1 VDVYLPGNTLEGTSP
16 LTTHGGAFQTNY
28 VSPAGNH
35 AGTPNMPV
43 MTTTRSWFFLA
54 RVEITAP
61 EQTGAVVTLGDSI
74 TEGFNST
81 PDTNNRWP
89 DHLARR
95 FAAQKLRMG
104 VLNVGIGGNRLLTD
118 GVGVNA
124 LARFDRDVLAE
135 SGVTHVVVLE
145 GINDLGLASR
155 SQAPLPTAADVIAAH
170 TQLIERAHAR
180 GLKIYGG
187 TLTPYEGT
195 TIAGYWSQEG
205 EATRQAVN
213 QWIRT
218 SKAYDAVI
226 DFEAAT
232 RNPTQPTWFLSQVDS
247 GDHLHPGDLGYKA
260 MAEAVRLELFRVAQR
275 TTTKTVVSR

>member
-1 VDVYLPGNTLEGTSP
+1 
-16 LTTHGGAFQTNY
+16 
-28 VSPAGNH
+28 
-35 AGTPNMPV
+35 
-43 MTTTRSWFFLA
+43 
-54 RVEITAP
+54 
-61 EQTGAVVTLGDSI
+61 
-74 TEGFNST
+74 
-81 PDTNNRWP
+81 
-89 DHLARR
+89 
-95 FAAQKLRMG
+95 MG
-104 VLNVGIGGNRLLTD
+104 VLNVGIGGNRLLSD

-124 LARFDRDVLAE
+124 LARFDRDVLVE

-155 SQAPLPTAADVIAAH
+155 SLAPLPAAADLIAAH
-170 TQLIERAHAR
+170 RQLVERAHAR
-180 GLKIYGG
+180 GLKIYVG

-232 RNPTQPTWFLSQVDS
+232 RNPGQPTWFLPQADS
-247 GDHLHPGDLGYKA
+247 GDHLHPGDLGYKT
-260 MAEAVRLELFRVAQR
+260 MADAVPLELFRVGQR
-275 TTTKTVVSR
+275 PTVRTATVAP